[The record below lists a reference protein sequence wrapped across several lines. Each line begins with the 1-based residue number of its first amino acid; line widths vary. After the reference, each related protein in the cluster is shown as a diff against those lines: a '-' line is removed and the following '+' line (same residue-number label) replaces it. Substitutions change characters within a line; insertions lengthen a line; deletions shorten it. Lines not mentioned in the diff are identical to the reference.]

1 MPTISLFFGIVIRM
15 YYDDHAP
22 PHFHAYYQEHAAVIL
37 IETVAVRDGYLP
49 RRAMTMVIEWASAH
63 RDELIADWKLAAEHE
78 PLNKIAPLE

>member
-15 YYDDHAP
+15 YYDDHVP

-37 IETVAVRDGYLP
+37 IEGLAIRDGHLP
-49 RRAMTMVIEWASAH
+49 RRAMAMVLEWAASH
-63 RDELIADWKLAAEHE
+63 REELIADWKLAAEHQ